1 MIRYN
6 YKSLLPTLAF
16 AIACSVGS
24 CTNDL
29 DISPINPQ
37 ISGSFNQDEIY
48 AKVYATL
55 SLTGQEGAA
64 GNSDIAGTEEGT
76 NTPFYRMILTL
87 YEYPTDEVICSWSDP
102 GIPAL
107 FQMGWGDSN
116 LALEGF
122 YARLMFDVT
131 LCNHFLDETESLSD
145 EKTLRQRAEV
155 RFIRAL
161 NYYYLLDAFGNPP
174 FVTSVSSET
183 PPQIQQ
189 KDLFDF
195 LETELLEMEPDLVDA
210 RAGLFGQVDKA
221 CVWMLLSRLYLNAE
235 VYTGTPRWSDAI
247 SYADRVIVSG
257 YDLCDTYSELF
268 MADNDENTEAMQEI
282 ILPLRLDGAQSRS
295 YGAAQFAI
303 AATHTSGMTPW
314 GTSEGWGGVRAR
326 EALVMKFFEQETE
339 VPLQVD
345 ENEMAQQAGDD
356 RALFFSG
363 SENDAR
369 TLAIDDPYTF
379 KQGLS
384 IAKWTN
390 IRSDGQP
397 AHDATWVD
405 TDVPFFR
412 LAEAYLTKA
421 EAILRNGGNAEEAR
435 EAINTLRRRAHA
447 DELSAP
453 LTLDDILDEKA
464 REFYFEGQRRTD
476 LIRYGYFT
484 SAQYLWDWKAGER
497 NGKGISA
504 DYNLFP
510 IPASDLNANSNLEQ
524 NKGY

>member
-37 ISGSFNQDEIY
+37 ISGSFNQDEVY

-174 FVTSVSSET
+174 FVTSVSSEM

-210 RAGLFGQVDKA
+210 RTGLFGQVDKA

-247 SYADRVIVSG
+247 SYADRVIASG

-295 YGAAQFAI
+295 YGR
-303 AATHTSGMTPW
+303 P
-314 GTSEGWGGVRAR
+314 
-326 EALVMKFFEQETE
+326 
-339 VPLQVD
+339 
-345 ENEMAQQAGDD
+345 
-356 RALFFSG
+356 
-363 SENDAR
+363 
-369 TLAIDDPYTF
+369 
-379 KQGLS
+379 
-384 IAKWTN
+384 
-390 IRSDGQP
+390 
-397 AHDATWVD
+397 
-405 TDVPFFR
+405 
-412 LAEAYLTKA
+412 
-421 EAILRNGGNAEEAR
+421 
-435 EAINTLRRRAHA
+435 
-447 DELSAP
+447 
-453 LTLDDILDEKA
+453 
-464 REFYFEGQRRTD
+464 
-476 LIRYGYFT
+476 
-484 SAQYLWDWKAGER
+484 
-497 NGKGISA
+497 
-504 DYNLFP
+504 
-510 IPASDLNANSNLEQ
+510 NSR
-524 NKGY
+524 